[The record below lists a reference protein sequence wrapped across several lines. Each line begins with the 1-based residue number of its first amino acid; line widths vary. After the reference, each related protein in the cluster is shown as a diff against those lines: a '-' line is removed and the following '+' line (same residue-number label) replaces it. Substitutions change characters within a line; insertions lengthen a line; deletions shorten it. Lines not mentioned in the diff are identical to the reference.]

1 MKMRRCEDEKVR
13 RWEGEIQ
20 TPTIGR
26 TLRSDAL
33 GKNGGRQSRLAINA
47 VSKKQTCRRTKT

>member
-1 MKMRRCEDEKVR
+1 MRRCED
-13 RWEGEIQ
+13 EIQ

-33 GKNGGRQSRLAINA
+33 GKKEKERKE
-47 VSKKQTCRRTKT
+47 KKGSERRIEEYR